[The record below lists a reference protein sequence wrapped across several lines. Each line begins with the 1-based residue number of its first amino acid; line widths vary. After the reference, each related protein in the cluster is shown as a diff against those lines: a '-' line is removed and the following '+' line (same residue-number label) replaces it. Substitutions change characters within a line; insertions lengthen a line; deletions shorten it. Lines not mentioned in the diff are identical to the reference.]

1 MKRETKKESRAMW
14 GLIYGVTFTGV
25 FLLSAIFKMTYDPL
39 GMRVDW
45 SGAVGTVYTDLSY
58 GEGPA
63 NKFDLYLPADDT
75 KEAYGLVVYLHA
87 GGFTAGDKSDDAE
100 ILKWLCSR
108 GYAAA
113 GVNYTLLSEEH
124 PEASVYSQSVEIRES
139 IPSIAAE
146 AEKRGYHL
154 DRIAVAGGSAGGC
167 LALIYAYRDGPSSPI
182 PVKMVFEA
190 VGPASFHHEDW
201 TCYGLDKSSEAASVL
216 FSAMSGNVI
225 TPEMIGSNDY
235 AAEVRD
241 ISADVWVN
249 GDSVPTLC
257 AYGTHDRIC
266 PFPAGPSAAGRPGE
280 KRRSLR
286 LHRISPLR
294 PRPAKRRQA
303 GQAVSGKDL
312 GIPGAV
318 SGVEARK
325 GPSAHRADGP
335 CFYL

>member
-1 MKRETKKESRAMW
+1 MKSETKKGSRAMW
-14 GLIYGVTFTGV
+14 GLIYGGTFTGV

-39 GMRVDW
+39 GTRVDW
-45 SGAVGTVYTDLSY
+45 SDVVGTVYTDLSY

-108 GYAAA
+108 GYAA
-113 GVNYTLLSEEH
+113 
-124 PEASVYSQSVEIRES
+124 
-139 IPSIAAE
+139 
-146 AEKRGYHL
+146 
-154 DRIAVAGGSAGGC
+154 AGGSAGGC

-225 TPEMIGSNDY
+225 TPEMIESNGY

-249 GDSVPTLC
+249 EDSVPTLC

-266 PFPAGPSAAGRPGE
+266 PFPAVRPLLDALE
-280 KRRSLR
+280 KNGVPYDCIEFPHSGHGLQNDG
-286 LHRISPLR
+286 
-294 PRPAKRRQA
+294 RQA
-303 GQAVSGKDL
+303 RLYQEKILEYLERYL
-312 GIPGAV
+312 G
-318 SGVEARK
+318 
-325 GPSAHRADGP
+325 
-335 CFYL
+335 

>member
-1 MKRETKKESRAMW
+1 MKSETKKGSRAMW
-14 GLIYGVTFTGV
+14 GLIYGATFTGV

-39 GMRVDW
+39 GTRVDW
-45 SGAVGTVYTDLSY
+45 SGAVGAVYTDLSY

-100 ILKWLCSR
+100 ILKWRCSR

-113 GVNYTLLSEEH
+113 GVNYTLLSEGH
-124 PEASVYSQSVEIRES
+124 PAASVYSQSVEIRES
-139 IPSIAAE
+139 IPYIAAE

-154 DRIAVAGGSAGGC
+154 DRMAVAGGSAGGC
-167 LALIYAYRDGPSSPI
+167 LALIYAYRDGPSTPI

-225 TPEMIGSNDY
+225 TPEMIGSNGY

-249 GDSVPTLC
+249 EDSVPTLC
-257 AYGTHDRIC
+257 VYGMHDRIC
-266 PFPAGPSAAGRPGE
+266 PFPEVRPLLEALE
-280 KRRSLR
+280 KNGVPYDCIEFPHSGHGLQNDG
-286 LHRISPLR
+286 
-294 PRPAKRRQA
+294 RQA
-303 GQAVSGKDL
+303 RLYQEKIVEYLERYL
-312 GIPGAV
+312 G
-318 SGVEARK
+318 
-325 GPSAHRADGP
+325 
-335 CFYL
+335 